1 MFTCTIEMYG
11 VSPSVTELTR
21 AEVDLSKGAPIQE
34 LVAALKAK
42 IPALEG
48 PVIQSGFNRLTEAY
62 AFIVN
67 GQFHFGESETRIQKG
82 DRVVL
87 VLLAFGG
94 QATHDGRPERYHPPR
109 TLSFNFLSC

>member
-1 MFTCTIEMYG
+1 MFTCKVEMYG
-11 VSPSVTELTR
+11 ISPGITELTG
-21 AEVDLSKGAPIQE
+21 AEVELNEGAAIDE

-48 PVIQSGFNRLTEAY
+48 PVIQSGLNRLTESY
-62 AFIVN
+62 GFIVN
-67 GQFHFGESETRIQKG
+67 GQFHFSEGETKIQKG

-94 QATHDGRPERYHPPR
+94 
-109 TLSFNFLSC
+109 

>member
-1 MFTCTIEMYG
+1 MYG
-11 VSPSVTELTR
+11 ISPRITEQTR
-21 AEVDLSKGAPIQE
+21 AEVELNEGATINE

-42 IPALEG
+42 VPALEG
-48 PVIQSGFNRLTEAY
+48 PVIRSGYNRLTESY

-67 GQFHFGESETRIQKG
+67 GQFHFGEDEAKIQKG

-94 QATHDGRPERYHPPR
+94 
-109 TLSFNFLSC
+109 